1 MHSISH
7 TQGGRGLEVSFFFYF
22 FKKNRNL
29 GLMFLNFLVTFT
41 AGVEWNELEP
51 LQEDYC
57 MTRENTATPSHP
69 SNVDEVSSAPKST
82 GG

>member
-1 MHSISH
+1 
-7 TQGGRGLEVSFFFYF
+7 
-22 FKKNRNL
+22 
-29 GLMFLNFLVTFT
+29 MFLNFLVTFT